1 MEVYEGVLAELGPSE
16 PTNRG
21 GRRYLSIKIG
31 NHVIKN
37 VQVNPMLDAILRGEV
52 NAHGDQKIYVA
63 RYQFKNAIIGI
74 ETAEKKVYKLKFSWF
89 WWLILAACG
98 VVLTP
103 VLVGFLILFF
113 AITAFPLGRSLKEI
127 KADYEV

>member
-1 MEVYEGVLAELGPSE
+1 
-16 PTNRG
+16 
-21 GRRYLSIKIG
+21 
-31 NHVIKN
+31 
-37 VQVNPMLDAILRGEV
+37 MLDTVLRGEV
-52 NAHGDQKIYVA
+52 NARGDQKIYVA

-103 VLVGFLILFF
+103 VFHSNFRKCFLLQN
-113 AITAFPLGRSLKEI
+113 PLGEDFLLSQIGIFEGGMFFGNFRHGEG
-127 KADYEV
+127 